1 MPEKRGKLNMI
12 WNEGVKEL
20 VGQKELSFEENE
32 RQVKDQNE
40 WKTIMYRGDYIL

>member
-1 MPEKRGKLNMI
+1 MKTHKIKYNTKQKYTMPEKRGKLNMI

-32 RQVKDQNE
+32 RQVKD
-40 WKTIMYRGDYIL
+40 